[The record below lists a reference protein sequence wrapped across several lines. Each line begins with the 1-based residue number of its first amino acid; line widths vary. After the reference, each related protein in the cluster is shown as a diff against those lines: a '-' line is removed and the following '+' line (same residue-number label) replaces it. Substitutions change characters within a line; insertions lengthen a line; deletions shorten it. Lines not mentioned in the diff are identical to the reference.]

1 MNDFEIDKERFGQ
14 FLAEERKRRGLTQK
28 ELAQRLFVSDKAV
41 SKWER
46 GLSLPDVALL
56 IPLGKELGVTVTELL
71 EGRRLETSAG
81 MGMEKVEHLV
91 KQALSLSAETPEPE
105 RENWGRRLAL
115 WVSCLLIVLGE
126 YGVLLAVD
134 RRFPLEHLH
143 QGSSVTMVF
152 LAALFSAWFWL
163 KARERLPAYY
173 DENPISVYSDGILR
187 MSMIG
192 VHFNNRNWPHI
203 LRAMRVWSLIA
214 LVTLP
219 AVYTLLEL
227 LLGMFTGS
235 LVMLFLF
242 LGGLFL
248 PVFLLGRKYQ

>member
-1 MNDFEIDKERFGQ
+1 MNDFAIDKARFGQ

-28 ELAQRLFVSDKAV
+28 ELAERLFVSDKAV

-46 GLSLPDVALL
+46 GLSLPDVSLL

-105 RENWGRRLAL
+105 RRGWGKRLAL
-115 WVSCLLIVLGE
+115 WVSCVLIALGE
-126 YGVLLAVD
+126 YGVILAFD
-134 RRFPLEHLH
+134 QRFPLGHLH

-163 KARERLPAYY
+163 KAKERLPAYY

-187 MSMIG
+187 MSMVG
-192 VHFNNRNWPHI
+192 VCFNNRNWPHI
-203 LRAMRVWSLIA
+203 LRAMRVWSLTA
-214 LVTLP
+214 LVALP
-219 AVYTLLEL
+219 AVYTLLEV
-227 LLGMFTGS
+227 LLGLFIGS
-235 LVMLFLF
+235 FVMLALF

-248 PVFLLGRKYQ
+248 PVFWLGRKYQ

>member
-14 FLAEERKRRGLTQK
+14 FLAEERKRQGLTQK

-71 EGRRLETSAG
+71 EGHRLESASG
-81 MGMEKVEHLV
+81 MGMAEVEHLV
-91 KQALSLSAETPEPE
+91 KKTLSLSVETPEPK
-105 RENWGRRLAL
+105 RKNWGQRLAL
-115 WVSCLLIVLGE
+115 LVSCFLAALGE

-173 DENPISVYSDGILR
+173 DENPISVYSDGIFR

-192 VHFNNRNWPHI
+192 VCFNNRNWPHI
-203 LRAMRVWSLIA
+203 LRAMRIWSAAA
-214 LVTLP
+214 LVVIP
-219 AVYTLLEL
+219 ALYTLLEV
-227 LLGMFTGS
+227 LLGAYVGS
-235 LVMLFLF
+235 MVMLFLF